1 VLLFSTALTAAVA
14 GYIGYIA
21 ASTGWVWL
29 IGSMAESVPREKHV
43 TFLAAL
49 WSHNVSYLSGFVG
62 AIILVIWVWRTRVG
76 RHSKANQN
84 KGMHGSGRTMRNPVE
99 ASLRPP
105 RDARRSPITTRC

>member
-1 VLLFSTALTAAVA
+1 MWVLLFSTALTAAVA

-29 IGSMAESVPREKHV
+29 VGSMAESVPREKHV

-49 WSHNVSYLSGFVG
+49 WSHSVSYLSGFVG

-76 RHSKANQN
+76 TSLESKSELRHARERPNHAESD
-84 KGMHGSGRTMRNPVE
+84 GS
-99 ASLRPP
+99 
-105 RDARRSPITTRC
+105 ITPAAP